1 MGATADSQRGS
12 TGDLFSPARSNPT
25 VQPSNAKSR
34 LLGSEQRTPFLDRL
48 IDLSTRPVPL
58 RTLILRRILQ
68 KVPIGS
74 YRARLHAGAV
84 DRPWYG
90 WCLYHAAVEARAL
103 GYSALTTIEFGV
115 AGGSGL
121 LCLCRH
127 RDEIEREIGIEILVH
142 GFDMVT
148 GLPNSDDPR
157 DLLYVWPPG
166 SFEMNI
172 GLLKERIRGK
182 AELTLGDITH
192 TIPAWR
198 ARDDA
203 PVGAIMFDLDLYT
216 STRDALTILTSAST
230 LPRVWCYFDDIS
242 GSPVNA
248 YSDFTGVREAIRQFN
263 LDPQRTTRQQH
274 LSRAFAFRGMVPEN
288 WHASCYV
295 YHQLQ
300 HPDYSRCLS
309 KEKHQ
314 LHLS

>member
-1 MGATADSQRGS
+1 MSLRARRFLPLRPINPSPLNGRFILAKKQSEWRSEGSVGATADSQRGS

-127 RDEIEREIGIEILVH
+127 RDEIEREIGIE
-142 GFDMVT
+142 
-148 GLPNSDDPR
+148 
-157 DLLYVWPPG
+157 
-166 SFEMNI
+166 
-172 GLLKERIRGK
+172 
-182 AELTLGDITH
+182 
-192 TIPAWR
+192 
-198 ARDDA
+198 
-203 PVGAIMFDLDLYT
+203 T
-216 STRDALTILTSAST
+216 S
-230 LPRVWCYFDDIS
+230 
-242 GSPVNA
+242 
-248 YSDFTGVREAIRQFN
+248 
-263 LDPQRTTRQQH
+263 
-274 LSRAFAFRGMVPEN
+274 SR
-288 WHASCYV
+288 
-295 YHQLQ
+295 L
-300 HPDYSRCLS
+300 
-309 KEKHQ
+309 
-314 LHLS
+314 